1 MLENTARG
9 ARNTADDPAEPLPLM
24 TRARSNQSSHQSD
37 PPETSLLRS
46 RRNPTGR
53 KSPSAKPHQEGG
65 ADINASKTIARDIFN
80 VSLRAGEGMWGDA
93 LVLNGYGEEVPV
105 FKGL

>member
-1 MLENTARG
+1 MLEKTARG
-9 ARNTADDPAEPLPLM
+9 ARNTADDPVEPLPLM
-24 TRARSNQSSHQSD
+24 TRARSNHSSHQSD

-80 VSLRAGEGMWGDA
+80 VSLRAGGGMWGDA
-93 LVLNGYGEEVPV
+93 LVLNGNGEEVPV